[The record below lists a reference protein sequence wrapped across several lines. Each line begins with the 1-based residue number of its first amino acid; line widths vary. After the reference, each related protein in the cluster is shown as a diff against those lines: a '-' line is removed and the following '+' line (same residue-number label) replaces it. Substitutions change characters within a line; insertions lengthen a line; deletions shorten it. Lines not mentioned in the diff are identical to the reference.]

1 MKRTKNHWLSAP
13 SSLKYSQS
21 IFSLILRRYA
31 AKGDGV
37 LISKSRIISV
47 LSFITL
53 NYFIIKTA
61 NQVRLAEEFM
71 RLSANCLENAE
82 SACTKLEQEN
92 SYLLGF
98 WDGNLTFYLTVSF
111 IALTV
116 LGASFIYTESKKH
129 RKAA

>member
-1 MKRTKNHWLSAP
+1 MG
-13 SSLKYSQS
+13 
-21 IFSLILRRYA
+21 RYA

>member
-1 MKRTKNHWLSAP
+1 MAGFAALT
-13 SSLKYSQS
+13 
-21 IFSLILRRYA
+21 ILANNKSPLLGRYA